1 MLARAGGWG
10 DVGDHHRARVPQER
24 VPEHLR
30 EFAPAERH
38 VVRAHVQRADALL
51 ERQERLVDLGTLQSG
66 LAIVLVGV
74 RAALAAGE
82 VDEGKLAVDQR
93 VVRVLLRLDL
103 PRHRR
108 GHLGDVGGVVVAPLE
123 RELKNRVRPR
133 RFRVC
138 ARASGAPRGGSV
150 LDEALHE
157 LHVVHL
163 ELLQSHDAH
172 LRTRILPND
181 ELLPPVEQVVNLA
194 AVNLEKRHPQR
205 QTLVVGLRQF
215 REDLA
220 SRARGQRGHGVRLAA
235 ARLPVREAGHLAPVE
250 DGADERVH
258 RRSVNL
264 VVVDVLRVH
273 VVEQKLVLLRVLG
286 EVHLLPGFP
295 QRQLTRAQAGRP
307 LVWPSRGVAIH
318 RDDVLLI
325 RRRLLFVQRSL
336 AHHDS
341 DAGLLRRSL
350 RRRRHRRLSL
360 LDNRKPTRQLGEPVH
375 GRRPA
380 LVGEARR
387 RHERFR
393 LGIVRVGVCRFAVV
407 VRGVDV
413 DVAEEVVVGV
423 VFAAVDVQQ
432 STRGR
437 EDVAGQADSLREEV
451 LVGGGDEQGLEVVRR
466 RRQSSRRRGLVQR
479 RGSDV
484 RGGRERRDVLLR
496 VDRLQQPEELLL
508 VRHVRHPVLGVVL
521 HHERRELRLC
531 HLVEPVEV
539 LDQSGLVEPL
549 ADSAGLRVGGLSVGL
564 ARAVGERWHDDNF
577 LPPVSVPLAKVPL
590 ATLLLLNDREGVSL
604 GGTLRIWRTGRAN
617 RDYRGRRR
625 ERRDGIG
632 INARRGS
639 RVGKRTRDPLRARGP
654 VVAARDVQKK
664 ERKRGGKKRL
674 VDVSS
679 AATRNGRVAS
689 GDVGRDGI
697 AHRSRPA
704 DSIARALS
712 PTTTTRGLRPSRA
725 PSCHSQRTHGGPGLG
740 TSQRRVWTHNQ
751 CA

>member
-1 MLARAGGWG
+1 MNPSLFARVAQRLVRRRGRASAFESVRRVQRRATRDGGDAVGGELTGTPPGAFAAKLLDAIRIAKGVERVLARAGGWG

-38 VVRAHVQRADALL
+38 VVRAHVQRSDALL
-51 ERQERLVDLGTLQSG
+51 EREERLVDLGTLESG

-93 VVRVLLRLDL
+93 MDPRVLLRLDL

-108 GHLGDVGGVVVAPLE
+108 GHLGHPVGVGLVAPLE

-133 RFRVC
+133 RLRVC

-150 LDEALHE
+150 LDEPLDE
-157 LHVVHL
+157 LHVVNL

-172 LRTRILPND
+172 LLARILAND

-194 AVNLEKRHPQR
+194 AVNLEKRHPQH
-205 QTLVVGLRQF
+205 QTLVVGLRQL

-264 VVVDVLRVH
+264 VVVDILRVH

-295 QRQLTRAQAGRP
+295 QRQLTRAQART
-307 LVWPSRGVAIH
+307 LRASRGVAIH
-318 RDDVLLI
+318 RDDVLLF
-325 RRRLLFVQRSL
+325 RRRLPFVQRSL

-341 DAGLLRRSL
+341 DARLLRRSL
-350 RRRRHRRLSL
+350 RRGRHRRLSPGAL
-360 LDNRKPTRQLGEPVH
+360 FVRELGKLGEPVH

-387 RHERFR
+387 RHEGFR
-393 LGIVRVGVCRFAVV
+393 LGIVGVCGLIRRVYAERVVGVY
-407 VRGVDV
+407 V

-423 VFAAVDVQQ
+423 VRTHAVDVQQ

-451 LVGGGDEQGLEVVRR
+451 LVGGGDEQGLKVVRALGM
-466 RRQSSRRRGLVQR
+466 SSRRERGLLGTLR
-479 RGSDV
+479 DV
-484 RGGRERRDVLLR
+484 RGRGRRDVLLR
-496 VDRLQQPEELLL
+496 VDRFQQPEELLL

-590 ATLLLLNDREGVSL
+590 AMLLLLNDREYRW
-604 GGTLRIWRTGRAN
+604 GGR
-617 RDYRGRRR
+617 
-625 ERRDGIG
+625 
-632 INARRGS
+632 
-639 RVGKRTRDPLRARGP
+639 
-654 VVAARDVQKK
+654 
-664 ERKRGGKKRL
+664 
-674 VDVSS
+674 
-679 AATRNGRVAS
+679 
-689 GDVGRDGI
+689 
-697 AHRSRPA
+697 
-704 DSIARALS
+704 
-712 PTTTTRGLRPSRA
+712 
-725 PSCHSQRTHGGPGLG
+725 
-740 TSQRRVWTHNQ
+740 
-751 CA
+751 